1 MATFISLVNFT
12 QQGLAKIKQSPDRLE
27 ITRQM
32 FASMGAE
39 LKAFYLVMGRYDAV
53 IISEAP
59 DEETVLK
66 LLLAVGSAGAI
77 RTETLRAWPEKEY
90 QAIIASLTEFGAG
103 STPPSE
109 V

>member
-27 ITRQM
+27 ISKQL

-59 DEETVLK
+59 DEETAVK
-66 LLLAVGSAGAI
+66 LMLTIGSAGAI
-77 RTETLRAWPEKEY
+77 RTETMRAWAEEDYK
-90 QAIIASLTEFGAG
+90 AIIGALHEFG
-103 STPPSE
+103 TPSVPSG
-109 V
+109 

>member
-27 ITRQM
+27 ISKQM

-59 DEETVLK
+59 DEETAVK
-66 LLLAVGSAGAI
+66 LMLTIGSAGAI
-77 RTETLRAWPEKEY
+77 RTETMRAWAEDDYK
-90 QAIIASLTEFGAG
+90 AIIASLHEFGGPSG
-103 STPPSE
+103 SSG
-109 V
+109 

>member
-27 ITRQM
+27 ISKQI
-32 FASMGAE
+32 FASVGAE

-59 DEETVLK
+59 DEETAAK
-66 LLLAVGSAGAI
+66 LMLTIGSAGAI
-77 RTETLRAWPEKEY
+77 RTETLRAWPQDEY
-90 QAIIASLTEFGAG
+90 KAIIASLPDVGG
-103 STPPSE
+103 PQHP
-109 V
+109 